1 MNRRPMPQQS
11 EGETDN
17 DLPHRPLP
25 PRQSTDLAACLGG
38 RWRSL
43 PPGLDLKSDGCS
55 GSSGTGSSDRS
66 GSSGPPAGRICQG
79 HRWP

>member
-25 PRQSTDLAACLGG
+25 PRRAALPGNRPRGLSGWTAAVAPARAGPQVG
-38 RWRSL
+38 RMFWFIRNRFV
-43 PPGLDLKSDGCS
+43 
-55 GSSGTGSSDRS
+55 GS
-66 GSSGPPAGRICQG
+66 
-79 HRWP
+79 